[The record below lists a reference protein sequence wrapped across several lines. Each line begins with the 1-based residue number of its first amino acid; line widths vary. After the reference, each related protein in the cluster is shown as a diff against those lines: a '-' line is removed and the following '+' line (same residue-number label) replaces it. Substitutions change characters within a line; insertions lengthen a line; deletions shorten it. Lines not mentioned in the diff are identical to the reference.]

1 MQKKRARERIIMF
14 LCIISLLFTP
24 VLAAS
29 QSNAMRVSLDLKSA
43 TVKEFFDAVKVQT
56 GLNFIYS
63 TEQVKN
69 MPRITIQSNSQP
81 ISEVLNKVLANT
93 GYSYEI
99 EGNIVT
105 IVYQQPKENVR
116 TATGV
121 VVDEGGLPLPGAY
134 IKLSKTEHSTIT
146 DNEGKFSINLFH
158 QKEPVL
164 IVSYLG
170 KIVQEVKVAG
180 TKPMTI
186 VMKSDVKSIDEVV
199 VTGYQEIDRRKL
211 ASSISSIKGADL
223 IGGEY
228 LSIDKMLQGR
238 LFSYGDAQ
246 RYRLGVNAEQ
256 IPVNKPRCP
265 FHAYH
270 RDGAMR
276 VDGNY
281 GATKGYEPNSYGE
294 WKDSPHMKE
303 PPLKAS
309 GNGEIYNYNEREYD
323 DDYYS
328 QPGDLFRLMPADEQQ
343 LLFENTARAMGD
355 SELFIKQRHTRNC
368 YKADPAYGA
377 GVAKALGIDLQEA
390 LKE

>member
-146 DNEGKFSINLFH
+146 DNEGKFSINLFR

-170 KIVQEVKVAG
+170 MIVQEVKVAG

-238 LFSYGDAQ
+238 L
-246 RYRLGVNAEQ
+246 
-256 IPVNKPRCP
+256 
-265 FHAYH
+265 
-270 RDGAMR
+270 R
-276 VDGNY
+276 V
-281 GATKGYEPNSYGE
+281 
-294 WKDSPHMKE
+294 
-303 PPLKAS
+303 
-309 GNGEIYNYNEREYD
+309 
-323 DDYYS
+323 
-328 QPGDLFRLMPADEQQ
+328 
-343 LLFENTARAMGD
+343 LL
-355 SELFIKQRHTRNC
+355 
-368 YKADPAYGA
+368 
-377 GVAKALGIDLQEA
+377 
-390 LKE
+390 

>member
-170 KIVQEVKVAG
+170 MIVQEVKVAS

-281 GATKGYEPNSYGE
+281 GSAKSYEPNSYGE
-294 WKDSPHMKE
+294 WQDSPEKKE
-303 PPLKAS
+303 PPLKVH
-309 GNGEIYNYNEREYD
+309 GDVYNYNEREYD

-328 QPGDLFRLMPADEQQ
+328 QPGDLFRLMSAEDQQ
-343 LLFENTARAMGD
+343 LTCENTARAMGD
-355 SELFIKQRHTRNC
+355 AELFIKQRHVRNC
-368 YKADPAYGA
+368 YKADPAYGT
-377 GVAKALGIDLQEA
+377 GVAKALGIDLDEA
-390 LKE
+390 LKATR

>member
-170 KIVQEVKVAG
+170 MIVQEVKVAG

-211 ASSISSIKGADL
+211 ASLYKG
-223 IGGEY
+223 
-228 LSIDKMLQGR
+228 S
-238 LFSYGDAQ
+238 
-246 RYRLGVNAEQ
+246 
-256 IPVNKPRCP
+256 
-265 FHAYH
+265 
-270 RDGAMR
+270 
-276 VDGNY
+276 
-281 GATKGYEPNSYGE
+281 
-294 WKDSPHMKE
+294 
-303 PPLKAS
+303 
-309 GNGEIYNYNEREYD
+309 
-323 DDYYS
+323 
-328 QPGDLFRLMPADEQQ
+328 
-343 LLFENTARAMGD
+343 
-355 SELFIKQRHTRNC
+355 
-368 YKADPAYGA
+368 
-377 GVAKALGIDLQEA
+377 
-390 LKE
+390 

>member
-121 VVDEGGLPLPGAY
+121 VVDEGGLPLPVFVVLTHGN
-134 IKLSKTEHSTIT
+134 IVTVL
-146 DNEGKFSINLFH
+146 EGVAVFNDRIQESAVLARHVLWRKF
-158 QKEPVL
+158 
-164 IVSYLG
+164 
-170 KIVQEVKVAG
+170 
-180 TKPMTI
+180 
-186 VMKSDVKSIDEVV
+186 
-199 VTGYQEIDRRKL
+199 
-211 ASSISSIKGADL
+211 KG
-223 IGGEY
+223 
-228 LSIDKMLQGR
+228 S
-238 LFSYGDAQ
+238 
-246 RYRLGVNAEQ
+246 
-256 IPVNKPRCP
+256 
-265 FHAYH
+265 
-270 RDGAMR
+270 
-276 VDGNY
+276 
-281 GATKGYEPNSYGE
+281 
-294 WKDSPHMKE
+294 DSP
-303 PPLKAS
+303 
-309 GNGEIYNYNEREYD
+309 
-323 DDYYS
+323 
-328 QPGDLFRLMPADEQQ
+328 
-343 LLFENTARAMGD
+343 LFEAFGILSNDTV
-355 SELFIKQRHTRNC
+355 
-368 YKADPAYGA
+368 
-377 GVAKALGIDLQEA
+377 GVLTWCLNEILEV
-390 LKE
+390 

>member
-170 KIVQEVKVAG
+170 MIVQEVKVAG

-238 LFSYGDAQ
+238 LPGCAGYGWLERSHFPHCRHPHSGGCGQ
-246 RYRLGVNAEQ
+246 RPGQ
-256 IPVNKPRCP
+256 CP
-265 FHAYH
+265 AV
-270 RDGAMR
+270 DSGA
-276 VDGNY
+276 
-281 GATKGYEPNSYGE
+281 A
-294 WKDSPHMKE
+294 
-303 PPLKAS
+303 
-309 GNGEIYNYNEREYD
+309 
-323 DDYYS
+323 
-328 QPGDLFRLMPADEQQ
+328 PG
-343 LLFENTARAMGD
+343 
-355 SELFIKQRHTRNC
+355 
-368 YKADPAYGA
+368 
-377 GVAKALGIDLQEA
+377 
-390 LKE
+390 

>member
-170 KIVQEVKVAG
+170 MIVQEVKVAG

-281 GATKGYEPNSYGE
+281 GDTKGYEPNSYGE
-294 WKDSPHMKE
+294 WQDSPTMKE
-303 PPLKAS
+303 PPLKVT
-309 GNGEIYNYNEREYD
+309 GEVYNYNEREYD

-328 QPGDLFRLMPADEQQ
+328 QPGDLFRLMPAEEQQ

-355 SELFIKQRHTRNC
+355 AELFIKQRHVRNC
-368 YKADPAYGA
+368 YKADPAYGT

>member
-1 MQKKRARERIIMF
+1 MKFGYFDDAKKEYVITSPRTPLPWINYLGSKDF
-14 LCIISLLFTP
+14 FSLISNTCGGYSFYKDAKLLRLT
-24 VLAAS
+24 
-29 QSNAMRVSLDLKSA
+29 RYRYILKSA

-170 KIVQEVKVAG
+170 MIVQEVKVAG

-238 LFSYGDAQ
+238 L
-246 RYRLGVNAEQ
+246 
-256 IPVNKPRCP
+256 P
-265 FHAYH
+265 
-270 RDGAMR
+270 
-276 VDGNY
+276 
-281 GATKGYEPNSYGE
+281 
-294 WKDSPHMKE
+294 
-303 PPLKAS
+303 
-309 GNGEIYNYNEREYD
+309 
-323 DDYYS
+323 
-328 QPGDLFRLMPADEQQ
+328 
-343 LLFENTARAMGD
+343 
-355 SELFIKQRHTRNC
+355 
-368 YKADPAYGA
+368 
-377 GVAKALGIDLQEA
+377 GVAVMNMSSTPGAAPKIRIRGSSSITDNPRKNLE
-390 LKE
+390 ET

>member
-158 QKEPVL
+158 QKA
-164 IVSYLG
+164 VSYTHLFVLG
-170 KIVQEVKVAG
+170 DIGGIYLNERYDGDQRPSFKTVSKQQQKKALNFLLNELKDL
-180 TKPMTI
+180 
-186 VMKSDVKSIDEVV
+186 SDVYK
-199 VTGYQEIDRRKL
+199 R
-211 ASSISSIKGADL
+211 
-223 IGGEY
+223 
-228 LSIDKMLQGR
+228 QGI
-238 LFSYGDAQ
+238 YG
-246 RYRLGVNAEQ
+246 
-256 IPVNKPRCP
+256 C
-265 FHAYH
+265 
-270 RDGAMR
+270 
-276 VDGNY
+276 
-281 GATKGYEPNSYGE
+281 
-294 WKDSPHMKE
+294 
-303 PPLKAS
+303 
-309 GNGEIYNYNEREYD
+309 
-323 DDYYS
+323 
-328 QPGDLFRLMPADEQQ
+328 
-343 LLFENTARAMGD
+343 
-355 SELFIKQRHTRNC
+355 NC
-368 YKADPAYGA
+368 TI
-377 GVAKALGIDLQEA
+377 L
-390 LKE
+390 

>member
-170 KIVQEVKVAG
+170 MIVQEVKVAG

-238 LFSYGDAQ
+238 LPGVAVMNMSSKF
-246 RYRLGVNAEQ
+246 RYRELVFTNYVFQLFGIEGTITLLIADGLSDKLDRNPDMLCPESLRKHIHIVEFVVINAAVIQ
-256 IPVNKPRCP
+256 SRN
-265 FHAYH
+265 
-270 RDGAMR
+270 
-276 VDGNY
+276 
-281 GATKGYEPNSYGE
+281 
-294 WKDSPHMKE
+294 
-303 PPLKAS
+303 
-309 GNGEIYNYNEREYD
+309 
-323 DDYYS
+323 
-328 QPGDLFRLMPADEQQ
+328 FR
-343 LLFENTARAMGD
+343 
-355 SELFIKQRHTRNC
+355 
-368 YKADPAYGA
+368 
-377 GVAKALGIDLQEA
+377 
-390 LKE
+390 